1 MVYEWDDEKRQTNI
15 RKHGIDFIGV
25 ESAFDDVRWTIM
37 DDRFDYGEIRSVTFA
52 FLESRVVTIVHA
64 DTETVRRIISIR
76 KATPN
81 EQRKFYKE
89 IADRL
94 GQG

>member
-1 MVYEWDDEKRQTNI
+1 MVYYWDDEKRQTNL
-15 RKHGIDFIGV
+15 RKHAIDFVGI
-25 ESAFDDVRWTIM
+25 ESAFDGVRWTFT
-37 DDRFDYGEIRSVTFA
+37 DDRFDYGEIRFVTFA
-52 FLESRVVTIVHA
+52 FLEGRVVAIVHV
-64 DTETVRRIISIR
+64 DTDNTSRIVSIR

-94 GQG
+94 G

>member
-1 MVYEWDDEKRQTNI
+1 MEYEWDDEKRQSNLG
-15 RKHGIDFIGV
+15 RHGFDFIGI
-25 ESAFDDVRWTIM
+25 ESAFDGVRWTIA
-37 DDRFDYGEIRSVTFA
+37 DDRFDYGEIRSITFA
-52 FLESRVVTIVHA
+52 FLEGRIVTIVHA
-64 DTETVRRIISIR
+64 DTDNVRRIISVR

-94 GQG
+94 GEN